1 MPYSIVTKFHED
13 TMKDLE
19 SGHIM
24 VPLATD
30 ISIVRKKAKIT
41 RAVLY
46 FAQIF
51 PLYVPFFKQAYKK
64 AKIIRVVLYFA
75 HYMLWFMLNL

>member
-1 MPYSIVTKFHED
+1 MAGYRTWVSCTMPYSIVTKFHED

-41 RAVLY
+41 RAVYCTLHKY
-46 FAQIF
+46 FMV
-51 PLYVPFFKQAYKK
+51 YVELIVSILRQ
-64 AKIIRVVLYFA
+64 LE
-75 HYMLWFMLNL
+75 